1 MNKTAST
8 PVTIRLASNSDVQ
21 QMLDIYLPVVRDT
34 SISFE
39 VETPTLEEFRRR
51 VGNTLKML
59 PWLVCE
65 AQGRILGYAYAGRF
79 RSRAGYRWSVEVSVY
94 VDGRYRRRGVAG
106 GLYTALLEGL
116 RVLGYFNA
124 YAGITFPNSAI
135 CTGMMVLPQQRYRAT
150 HRHGPGV
157 TIVGVAPGNGFAV
170 MYRRAARRSSAHG
183 RRRASSSRRTTGS
196 TSTSIPAARRT
207 AGCAVFPSKALLG
220 YDGGLNG
227 EIPFIE
233 EDPWVREQFEAAL
246 AEQACRRSCHP
257 RSTRTRTTSGTTRR
271 CGTRTSAG
279 RH

>member
-124 YAGITFPNSAI
+124 YAGITLPNPASVNLHENLGFKLLA
-135 CTGMMVLPQQRYRAT
+135 VYPS
-150 HRHGPGV
+150 
-157 TIVGVAPGNGFAV
+157 VGFKIGRWRDMGFWHLV
-170 MYRRAARRSSAHG
+170 
-183 RRRASSSRRTTGS
+183 
-196 TSTSIPAARRT
+196 
-207 AGCAVFPSKALLG
+207 
-220 YDGGLNG
+220 
-227 EIPFIE
+227 
-233 EDPWVREQFEAAL
+233 L
-246 AEQACRRSCHP
+246 AEHP
-257 RSTRTRTTSGTTRR
+257 PCPDPPKPLGHLLSSHRWQQSIQKA
-271 CGTRTSAG
+271 SAQIEI
-279 RH
+279 RNVD